1 MRIPHTALSVE
12 SLRSIIEEYVT
23 REGTE
28 YGARDYS
35 LEEKVEQILGQLERG
50 EVVIEYDQ
58 DGQTCNLLNKES
70 LPVEQATDEH
80 E

>member
-12 SLRSIIEEYVT
+12 SLRGIIEEYVT

-50 EVVIEYDQ
+50 EVVIEYDP
-58 DGQTCNLLNKES
+58 DGQTCNLLRKES